1 MATATVYIHGGDYD
15 CSEAVRMCY
24 RAADILPY
32 GSYCWTGNEIELLTS
47 HGFVQRSLSSPQR
60 GDVLW
65 REGHTEMYLGNN
77 MQGGARIDEYGG
89 ITGPNRGDQ
98 TGGEIARSAYRQGSW
113 TKLLRYE
120 GGKTVNGIPAAEVA
134 AQVMDHL
141 IDHSAHGYSQP
152 NRSGDGTIEAVKVS
166 YGTSSAATTSTA
178 TKVIPFT
185 FGYEFNKFTNVRD
198 APSTKTGK
206 KVTHFDA
213 GDQWTFDGV
222 VIGNGYVWAT
232 HIGPRTK
239 KRLYTAIA
247 TCDFGR
253 VVK

>member
-89 ITGPNRGDQ
+89 ITGPTQGDQ
-98 TGGEIARSAYRQGSW
+98 TGNEVTRSAYRQGSW
-113 TKLLRYE
+113 SRLMRYE

-141 IDHSAHGYSQP
+141 IDHSAHGYSQL
-152 NRSGDGTIEAVKVS
+152 NRSGDGTLEAITVK
-166 YGTSSAATTSTA
+166 YGTTSETA
-178 TKVIPFT
+178 TKRIPMT
-185 FGYEFNKFTNVRD
+185 FKFQFAGYTNVRD

-213 GDQWTFDGV
+213 GDTWTFDGV
-222 VIGNGYVWAT
+222 VVGNGYVWAT

>member
-1 MATATVYIHGGDYD
+1 MATATVYLHGGDYD

-24 RAADILPY
+24 RAADVLPY

-47 HGFVQRSLSSPQR
+47 HGFRVRSLSSPQR

-89 ITGPNRGDQ
+89 ITGPSQGDQ

-113 TKLLRYE
+113 AKLLRYE

-152 NRSGDGTIEAVKVS
+152 NRKGDGTLEAITVK
-166 YGTSSAATTSTA
+166 YGTTSETA
-178 TKVIPFT
+178 TKRIPMSFK
-185 FGYEFNKFTNVRD
+185 FQFAGYTNVRD
-198 APSTKTGK
+198 KPSTKTGRK
-206 KVTHFDA
+206 ISWLNSGEV
-213 GDQWTFDGV
+213 WTFDGV
-222 VIGNGYVWAT
+222 VISEGRVWGT
-232 HIGPRTK
+232 YIGPRTK
-239 KRLYTAIA
+239 KRLYAA
-247 TCDFGR
+247 LAVCDMGQ